1 MTPAERI
8 AAALHRHATDHN
20 LWMLA
25 DFHQAEPMEHDYVL
39 DALCPKGE
47 RVVLDR
53 TSPDTDRLA
62 EPFNIELL
70 TERLRLANARLLAYD
85 GDFVV
90 RNRLEAKAEGVR
102 LALSYISD
110 MTREDGPDE

>member
-8 AAALHRHATDHN
+8 AAALGYRKPIDGLIGSSLEMSNAFYRAS
-20 LWMLA
+20 LI
-25 DFHQAEPMEHDYVL
+25 L

-53 TSPDTDRLA
+53 TGDTDRLA

-85 GDFVV
+85 GDP
-90 RNRLEAKAEGVR
+90 RSRPRLEAKAEGVR

>member
-8 AAALHRHATDHN
+8 AAAVTRLDGKGCTPDP
-20 LWMLA
+20 WLA
-25 DFHQAEPMEHDYVL
+25 ADAALF
-39 DALCPKGE
+39 ALCPKGE
-47 RVVLDR
+47 RIVIDR
-53 TSPDTDRLA
+53 TGDTDRLA

-85 GDFVV
+85 GDPRV
-90 RNRLEAKAEGVR
+90 RPRLEAKAEGVR

>member
-8 AAALHRHATDHN
+8 DAIL
-20 LWMLA
+20 
-25 DFHQAEPMEHDYVL
+25 EPSLGELGYAVTNDVL

-47 RVVLDR
+47 RIVIDR
-53 TSPDTDRLA
+53 TGDTDRLA

-70 TERLRLANARLLAYD
+70 TDRLRLANARLLAYD
-85 GDFVV
+85 GDP
-90 RNRLEAKAEGVR
+90 RSRPRLEAKAEGVR

>member
-8 AAALHRHATDHN
+8 AAALFDAYSGG
-20 LWMLA
+20 A
-25 DFHQAEPMEHDYVL
+25 SEPDQDEANVAV

-53 TSPDTDRLA
+53 TGDTDRLA

-70 TERLRLANARLLAYD
+70 AERLRLANARLLAYD
-85 GDFVV
+85 GDP
-90 RNRLEAKAEGVR
+90 RSRPRLEAKAEGVR

-110 MTREDGPDE
+110 MSREDGPNE